1 MEDIKEYWENMLDDG
16 ETLAHFLGLTKEE
29 ENGLKAMEMVGLFT
43 APDQDSPTGRITLL
57 HILDYFQDIKKPTR
71 NEIKRFIRDYSNMI

>member
-1 MEDIKEYWENMLDDG
+1 MQLT
-16 ETLAHFLGLTKEE
+16 ETEID
-29 ENGLKAMEMVGLFT
+29 GLKAMEMVGLFT

-71 NEIKRFIRDYSNMI
+71 NEIKRFIRDYSNI